1 MHAMAPL
8 TPNYSNTVQSLLINY
23 NFFFQQNC
31 KHDVISSVVSSLN
44 KCDCCSGP
52 YSAFKWVGVRCKGK
66 YFVLKIQ
73 RFLLQYFTTETLKL
87 CNLDILNVSLNWLE
101 KAGLKKA
108 DISFFLSPSICLSNC
123 IYTYFSVS
131 P

>member
-1 MHAMAPL
+1 MHSMAHL

-66 YFVLKIQ
+66 YFVLKIK
-73 RFLLQYFTTETLKL
+73 RFLFKYFTTEILKL
-87 CNLDILNVSLNWLE
+87 CNLDILNVSLNLLE

-108 DISFFLSPSICLSNC
+108 DISFFLHLSA
-123 IYTYFSVS
+123 
-131 P
+131 